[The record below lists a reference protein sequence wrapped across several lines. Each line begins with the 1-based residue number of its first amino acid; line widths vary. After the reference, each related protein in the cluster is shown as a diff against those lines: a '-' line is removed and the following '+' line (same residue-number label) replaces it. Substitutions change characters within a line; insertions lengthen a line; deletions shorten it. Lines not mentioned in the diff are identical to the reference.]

1 MALVSWFLTRSGR
14 QAAGWG
20 CFVRLVML
28 GMMTIMVAETDMIS
42 LSLDLDDEND
52 DEMMM
57 MKKKKKKK
65 KIMMLMLLLLMR
77 MKMTISDTVE
87 DMKIL
92 LHLHGDS
99 SKDKRNT
106 WSAWTEDIWHDITN
120 TTSYVYCPPSDS
132 YTLSRNNSSM
142 NPSHT
147 QPFNYLLN
155 GRPLTLTDPS
165 ISWFWFLM
173 VFQVS

>member
-1 MALVSWFLTRSGR
+1 
-14 QAAGWG
+14 
-20 CFVRLVML
+20 ML
-28 GMMTIMVAETDMIS
+28 GMKTIMVAETDMIS

-77 MKMTISDTVE
+77 MKMTISDKVE

-99 SKDKRNT
+99 SKEKRNT
-106 WSAWTEDIWHDITN
+106 
-120 TTSYVYCPPSDS
+120 
-132 YTLSRNNSSM
+132 
-142 NPSHT
+142 
-147 QPFNYLLN
+147 
-155 GRPLTLTDPS
+155 
-165 ISWFWFLM
+165 
-173 VFQVS
+173 